1 MGVMEMHLS
10 EATASQN
17 FREHIEN
24 CAKRGWWRELQGIG
38 RKVLQRKVEDNTS
51 VLRGILETEAAE
63 MIGSAVTLPYGLRV
77 GPIIPGKCRVMSSKA
92 KPFMLAFE
100 KPVGYDFAEDK

>member
-1 MGVMEMHLS
+1 MRSLERLNPLAICTTNCHSCPLTLTLTPSTPTHTHTHL
-10 EATASQN
+10 Q
-17 FREHIEN
+17 
-24 CAKRGWWRELQGIG
+24 
-38 RKVLQRKVEDNTS
+38 QRKVEDNTS